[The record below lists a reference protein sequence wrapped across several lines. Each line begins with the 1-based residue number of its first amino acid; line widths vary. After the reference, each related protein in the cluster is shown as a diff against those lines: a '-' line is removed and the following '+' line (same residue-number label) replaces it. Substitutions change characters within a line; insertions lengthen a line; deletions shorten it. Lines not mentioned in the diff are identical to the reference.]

1 MESSALLLVWLFLW
15 SGASVADGGAGVP
28 LLAGQD
34 MHLRSPEMTVYT
46 DPGTPWDHIMGF
58 SGGVNVTIGDNQLSG
73 KEGYIWLKVQGGPS
87 RNPSERY
94 YQAYLYL
101 EGSVSIEQGPR
112 SKTTALK
119 QSTVQGADSLIT
131 QFLVTGDV
139 FAVSDQRSEA
149 AFALL
154 RSDPIYQRG
163 ITALSPLAFGPG
175 IPKGAQVPRVPR
187 LGIASGAEAAALTT
201 PGVGTEAA
209 TALGAS
215 PQVAAEPVVSYP
227 VHLASVWEPTSKVE
241 KTTLADGQE
250 VVIASG
256 RFYLW
261 QKQSEDKMIEF
272 MADSVVL
279 YLEPEQFD
287 LTSEQKGREL
297 GRGQIRTAYL
307 SGNIVFTESD
317 RTVRADEIFYDYR
330 NQRALI
336 VNASMRVFDENRGMP
351 VYLRAEKLARVSKS
365 MFEAE
370 NIQLTSSEFYLPQ
383 VSMNASKMILLTEE
397 PSVQQRDAVAQDSAA
412 TQYDG
417 RLYDV
422 RGKYGNFTFFKWPMM
437 RTNFVRPDL
446 PISQVR
452 FGNDSDY
459 GTFLETRWKLARLL
473 GMKDLPGVESRFA
486 LDYFSKRGYGTG
498 VDAEYETDDSFG
510 NVIGYVMKDRG
521 EDDLGRAYLDEDGN
535 PRRNIDPGEDIRGR
549 FSFRHRQYLPDDWQL
564 TVEASYISDRNFLE
578 WMYRDEFYSDKGQET
593 LVYLKKIWDNQGF
606 SILNKVRINDFET
619 MTEELPTIEYHRT
632 GQSFWDHNFTFYSDT
647 QVSRLRERFDEENPK
662 PAGDRG
668 DADFY
673 SFATTRNE
681 VDLPLTLGTFK
692 LVPFAAGTYGYEDR
706 NGYDLDLMG
715 RARDR
720 EDNVLLGE
728 TGIRG
733 STMFWKE
740 DPTVR
745 SKFWDVRG
753 IRHSVTP
760 YFETAAYQPSDS
772 AIDMRDYF
780 HTGVTQ
786 VWQTHRGREDK
797 MYTVDWMR
805 LDVNG
810 TWLGDDA
817 DSAIDPLRM
826 YGPSWF
832 VYNDPSI
839 PLLRRRDYRYYG
851 IARDSL
857 NADYEWRV
865 SDTFTLLSDTNY
877 DIESGQVQQLDLGV
891 NRFVYP
897 DISYY
902 LGSRYLRPI
911 VVDIPSE
918 GVHEQGSHSVI
929 GALTW
934 KMSSRYTVTFSQE
947 YNFDFGKNVSSDL
960 TVVRQYHR
968 MFYAVSF
975 SIDESLKRNAV
986 MFSIWPQ
993 GVKELAIGSRRY
1005 AGLSSA
1011 TRQE

>member
-1 MESSALLLVWLFLW
+1 MESSTLLLVWLFLW
-15 SGASVADGGAGVP
+15 SGASVANAGANVP

-46 DPGTPWDHIMGF
+46 DPAVPWDHVMGF
-58 SGGVNVTIGDNQLSG
+58 SGGVSVTIGDNQLSG
-73 KEGYIWLKVQGGPS
+73 KEGFIWLKVQGDPS
-87 RNPSERY
+87 RNSSERY

-119 QSTVQGADSLIT
+119 QATVDGADSLVT

-139 FAVSDQRSEA
+139 FAVSDRRSEA

-154 RSDPIYQRG
+154 GSDPVYQRG
-163 ITALSPLAFGPG
+163 AAALSPLAFGPG
-175 IPKGAQVPRVPR
+175 IPKGAQVPQVPR
-187 LGIASGAEAAALTT
+187 LGSGAAAEMTRPTTSGDGTQAAAATT
-201 PGVGTEAA
+201 PGA
-209 TALGAS
+209 
-215 PQVAAEPVVSYP
+215 PQVAVVYP

-241 KTTLADGQE
+241 KTALPDGQE

-287 LTSEQKGREL
+287 LATEKKGSEL
-297 GRGQIRTAYL
+297 GSGQIRTAYL

-317 RTVRADEIFYDYR
+317 RTVRADELFYDFH

-336 VNASMRVFDENRGMP
+336 VNASMRIFDEKRGMP
-351 VYLRAEKLARVSKS
+351 VYLRAEKLGRVSRNL
-365 MFEAE
+365 FEAE
-370 NIQLTSSEFYLPQ
+370 NVQLTSSEFYLPQ
-383 VSMNASKMILLTEE
+383 VSMNASRMILLTEE
-397 PSVQQRDAVAQDSAA
+397 QSVQQRDAAAQDSAA

-422 RGKYGNFTFFKWPMM
+422 RGKFGNFTFFRWPSL
-437 RTNFVRPDL
+437 RTDFVRPDIPL
-446 PISQVR
+446 SRVR
-452 FGNDSDY
+452 FGSDSDY

-473 GMKDLPGVESRFA
+473 GLKDPPGVESRFA

-521 EDDLGRAYLDEDGN
+521 EDDLGRSYFDENGN
-535 PRRNIDPGEDIRGR
+535 PRRNVDPDQDIRGR

-564 TVEASYISDRNFLE
+564 TVESSYISDRNFLE
-578 WMYRDEFYSDKGQET
+578 WMYRDEFYSDKNQET

-647 QVSRLRERFDEENPK
+647 QVSRLRQRFDEENAK

-668 DADFY
+668 NADFY

-692 LVPFAAGTYGYEDR
+692 LVPFVAGTYGFEDR
-706 NGYDLDLMG
+706 NGYDLDLQG
-715 RARDR
+715 VRSLDR

-728 TGIRG
+728 TGVRG

-753 IRHSVTP
+753 LRHSITP

-772 AIDMRDYF
+772 AIEMRDYF

-786 VWQTHRGREDK
+786 LWQTHRGGENK
-797 MYTVDWMR
+797 LYSVDWMR

-810 TWLGDDA
+810 TWLSDGA
-817 DSAIDPLRM
+817 DSSIGPAGT

-839 PLLRRRDYRYYG
+839 PLLRRRDSQYYG
-851 IARDSL
+851 MARDSL

-865 SDTFTLLSDTNY
+865 SDTFTFLSDTNY
-877 DIESGQVQQLDLGV
+877 DLESGQIQQLDVGV
-891 NRFVYP
+891 NRYVYP

-911 VVDIPSE
+911 LIDIPAE

-929 GALTW
+929 GAITW
-934 KMSSRYTVTFSQE
+934 QMSSRYTVTFSQE
-947 YNFDFGKNVSSDL
+947 YNFDFGKNISSDL
-960 TVVRQYHR
+960 TVIRQYHR

-993 GVKELAIGSRRY
+993 GVKELGFGSRRY
-1005 AGLSSA
+1005 AGLNSA
-1011 TRQE
+1011 VRQE